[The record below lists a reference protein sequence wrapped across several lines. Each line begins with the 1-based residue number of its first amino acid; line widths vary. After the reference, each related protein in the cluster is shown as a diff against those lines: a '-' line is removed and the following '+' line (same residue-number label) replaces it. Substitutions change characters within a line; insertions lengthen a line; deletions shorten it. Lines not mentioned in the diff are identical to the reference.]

1 MRMYLS
7 SFKLGHRPEELQRLV
22 GPIRRAAIIMNALDN
37 FPDQR
42 ALWLDAQISALSQ
55 LGFSATELDLRLH
68 FQRSGD
74 LRTLVDGINVVWA
87 NGGNSFI
94 LRRAMKQSGFD
105 LIIKDALARDTLVYA
120 GFSAGAVICYRSMH
134 GLELIDDA
142 NDAPMGYDPE
152 IVWQGL
158 DWLPY
163 ALVVHDGADHSDPN
177 SPHRQIAFYDANAI
191 PYRAIRDGQ
200 ALVVDG
206 QTTKVVG

>member
-7 SFKLGHRPEELQRLV
+7 SFKLGNQPEEFQRLV
-22 GPIRRAAIIMNALDN
+22 GPVRRAAIIMNALDN

-42 ALWLDAQISALSQ
+42 ALWLDGQIRALSN

-68 FQRSGD
+68 FQRSVD
-74 LRTLVDGINVVWA
+74 LPNLVSGLNAVWV

-105 LIIKDALARDTLVYA
+105 LIIKEALARDALVYA
-120 GFSAGAVICYRSMH
+120 VFSAGAVICYRSMH

-158 DWLPY
+158 DLLPY
-163 ALVVHDGADHSDPN
+163 ALVVHDGVDQSDPN
-177 SPHRQIAFYDANAI
+177 SPHREIAFYDANAI
-191 PYRAIRDGQ
+191 PYRTIRDGQ
-200 ALVVDG
+200 ALLVDG

>member
-1 MRMYLS
+1 MYLS
-7 SFKLGHRPEELQRLV
+7 SFKLGNQPEEFQRLV
-22 GPIRRAAIIMNALDN
+22 GPVRRVAIIMNALDN

-42 ALWLDAQISALSQ
+42 ALWLDGQTRALSN
-55 LGFSATELDLRLH
+55 LGFSVTELDLRLH
-68 FQRSGD
+68 FQRSAG
-74 LRTLVDGINVVWA
+74 LPELISGINAVWV

-105 LIIKDALARDTLVYA
+105 LIIKDALARDMLVYA
-120 GFSAGAVICYRSMH
+120 GFSAGAVICYRSLR

-158 DWLPY
+158 DLLPY
-163 ALVVHDGADHSDPN
+163 ALVVHDGVDRSDPN
-177 SPHRQIAFYDANAI
+177 SPHREIAFYDANAI
-191 PYRAIRDGQ
+191 PYRTIRDEQ
-200 ALVVDG
+200 ALLVDG

>member
-1 MRMYLS
+1 MYLS
-7 SFKLGHRPEELQRLV
+7 SFKLGRLPEEFQRLV
-22 GPIRRAAIIMNALDN
+22 GPVQRAAIIMNALDN

-42 ALWLDAQISALSQ
+42 TLWLDGQIRALGD
-55 LGFSATELDLRLH
+55 LGFRAAELDLRLH

-74 LRTLVDGINVVWA
+74 LPNLISGINAVWV

-142 NDAPMGYDPE
+142 NDVPTGYDPE

-158 DWLPY
+158 DLLPY
-163 ALVVHDGADHSDPN
+163 ALVVHDGLDHSDPN
-177 SPHRQIAFYDANAI
+177 SPHREKAFYDANAI
-191 PYRAIRDGQ
+191 PYLAIRDGQ
-200 ALVVDG
+200 ALLVDG
-206 QTTKVVG
+206 QTTKIVG

>member
-1 MRMYLS
+1 MRTYL
-7 SFKLGHRPEELQRLV
+7 SFKLGSQPEEFQRLV
-22 GPIRRAAIIMNALDN
+22 GPVRRAAIIMNALDN

-42 ALWLDAQISALSQ
+42 ALWLDGQTRALSN
-55 LGFSATELDLRLH
+55 LGFNVTELYLRLY
-68 FQRSGD
+68 FQRSAD
-74 LRTLVDGINVVWA
+74 LSELISRINAVWV

-105 LIIKDALARDTLVYA
+105 LIVKNALARDMLVYA
-120 GFSAGAVICYRSMH
+120 GFSAGAVICYRSVH

-158 DWLPY
+158 DLLPY
-163 ALVVHDGADHSDPN
+163 ALVVHDGVDHSDPN
-177 SPHRQIAFYDANAI
+177 SPHREIAFYDANAI
-191 PYRAIRDGQ
+191 PYRTIRDGQ
-200 ALVVDG
+200 ALLVDG

>member
-7 SFKLGHRPEELQRLV
+7 SFKLGNQPEEFQRLV
-22 GPIRRAAIIMNALDN
+22 GPVRRAAIILNALDN

-42 ALWLDAQISALSQ
+42 ALWLDGQIRALSN
-55 LGFSATELDLRLH
+55 LGFSVTELDLRLH
-68 FQRSGD
+68 FQRSAD
-74 LRTLVDGINVVWA
+74 LPDLINGINAIWV

-105 LIIKDALARDTLVYA
+105 LILKNALARDTLVYA

-142 NDAPMGYDPE
+142 NVAPLGYDPE

-158 DWLPY
+158 DLLPY
-163 ALVVHDGADHSDPN
+163 ALVVHDGVDHTDPN
-177 SPHRQIAFYDANAI
+177 SPHREKAFYDANAI

-200 ALVVDG
+200 ALLVDG
-206 QTTKVVG
+206 RTTKVVG

>member
-1 MRMYLS
+1 MYLS
-7 SFKLGHRPEELQRLV
+7 SFKLGNQPEEFQRLV
-22 GPIRRAAIIMNALDN
+22 GPVRRAAVIVNALDN

-42 ALWLDAQISALSQ
+42 ALWLDGQISALRN
-55 LGFSATELDLRLH
+55 LGFSATELDLRLYFDH
-68 FQRSGD
+68 SRDD
-74 LRTLVDGINVVWA
+74 LGAIISGINAVWI

-105 LIIKDALARDTLVYA
+105 LIIKDALAGDTLVYA

-134 GLELIDDA
+134 GLELVDDA
-142 NDAPMGYDPE
+142 NDTPTGYDPE

-158 DWLPY
+158 DLLPFT
-163 ALVVHDGADHSDPN
+163 LVVHQGVDHSNPN
-177 SPHRQIAFYDANAI
+177 SPHREMAFYDANAV

-206 QTTKVVG
+206 PIMKVVG

>member
-7 SFKLGHRPEELQRLV
+7 SFKLGNQPEEFQRLV
-22 GPIRRAAIIMNALDN
+22 GPDRRAAIIMNALDN

-42 ALWLDAQISALSQ
+42 ARWLDGQTRALGN
-55 LGFSATELDLRLH
+55 LGFSVAELDLRLH
-68 FQRSGD
+68 FGRSGD
-74 LRTLVDGINVVWA
+74 LRALIGGFNAVWI
-87 NGGNSFI
+87 NGGNAFI

-105 LIIKDALARDTLVYA
+105 LIVRDALASDTLVYA

-142 NDAPMGYDPE
+142 HDAPAGYDPE

-158 DWLPY
+158 DLLPY
-163 ALVVHDGADHSDPN
+163 ALVVHDGVDHADPN
-177 SPHRQIAFYDANAI
+177 SPHREIAFYEANAI

-200 ALVVDG
+200 ALLVDG
-206 QTTKVVG
+206 PTTKVVG

>member
-7 SFKLGHRPEELQRLV
+7 SFKLGNQPEEFQRLV

-42 ALWLDAQISALSQ
+42 ALWLDGQTRALNN
-55 LGFSATELDLRLH
+55 LGFSVTELDLRSH
-68 FQRSGD
+68 FKRSGD
-74 LRTLVDGINVVWA
+74 LRTIVDGINAVWV

-105 LIIKDALARDTLVYA
+105 LMIKDALARDALVYG
-120 GFSAGAVICYRSMH
+120 GFSAGSVICYCSMH

-142 NDAPMGYDPE
+142 NDAPKGYDPE
-152 IVWQGL
+152 IVWEGL
-158 DWLPY
+158 DLLPY
-163 ALVVHDGADHSDPN
+163 ALVVHDGVEQSNPN
-177 SPHRQIAFYDANAI
+177 SPHREMAFYEAHAI

-206 QTTKVVG
+206 PTTKVVG